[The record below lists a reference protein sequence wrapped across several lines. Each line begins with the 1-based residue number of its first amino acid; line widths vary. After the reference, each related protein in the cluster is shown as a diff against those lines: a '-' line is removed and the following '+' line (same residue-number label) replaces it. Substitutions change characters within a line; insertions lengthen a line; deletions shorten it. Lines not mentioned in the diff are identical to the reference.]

1 MRAGTAFALYNA
13 PSVHPCFVQ
22 IVYWTCYT
30 VKVRLGPFN
39 EDIMKLYAGKT
50 EVFFSKH
57 ESMRHQIRGERK
69 SEEQKL
75 NRLRELLQTKV
86 QAASGGSTVIRAA

>member
-1 MRAGTAFALYNA
+1 MREACTGCT
-13 PSVHPCFVQ
+13 VQ
-22 IVYWTCYT
+22 IGCWTCGT
-30 VKVRLGPFN
+30 GRDRLGPLY
-39 EDIMKLYAGKT
+39 EVIMKRYTTGRP

-57 ESMRHQIRGERK
+57 ELLRHEIRGERK

-86 QAASGGSTVIRAA
+86 QAASGGNTGIRAA